1 MRQLPSPEL
10 NERRDARVSR
20 SASVGASAAV
30 LGAAALVAKEAGGQ
44 QQIQP
49 ASALPAPTAGT
60 APAALEVVLMAPMNG
75 EAAAA
80 PAPVAAVS
88 APAVPATFQ
97 GTAVLPATN
106 LAPVPALPA
115 AELALAPIAQ
125 PAIMPSMM
133 PVSAVSLVGNVQ
145 EVAQQQTAAPAPT
158 DSGSYWPEGHW
169 ESDAGGGLGMFG
181 SMIGLGTAA
190 ALGGAGWLAWRL
202 FDTGPEFNDPWVVAS
217 FVEKPCLRT
226 AKEGEKRDGE
236 WVDLGDIVYIAE
248 AKHGGN
254 GDTLTYS
261 IVEYE
266 TDDSSLF
273 SIDAETGE
281 VRFLSDPG
289 YYAPGDLDRDGTYN
303 FVVQA
308 EDNWGNTDTQRVE
321 LSIEQDPMAAFTVNA
336 NFIQH
341 GGSVCADEFDI
352 KSASDSPSLFDVS
365 GGLGN
370 DYAFLDAALLPAAS
384 PAGSVEYDLGV
395 DLGLGNDTFHID
407 TGATG
412 QGDILVDLGSGG
424 RDTVVID
431 EHVLN
436 LVIQNFDEN
445 DLIYLD
451 GSYLSIS
458 ADLEVDYDRKDGA
471 IAMPY
476 PSEAAAIGMLGAN
489 EVVGYFNGEDS
500 FLLISAGTAK
510 VAASTI
516 KLQDYI
522 LTDYD
527 QIIA

>member
-407 TGATG
+407 TGASG
-412 QGDILVDLGSGG
+412 HGDILVDLVSGG

-436 LVIQNFDEN
+436 FVIQNFDEN